1 MNKMSYKISAKNRKL
16 KRTILNIISILKFES
31 LNIETPKKIVLF
43 WVILAITALFLNW
56 TEAVEQRHVWNVF
69 KNFLWITW
77 YLLILINIK
86 IIFIIFSQRMK
97 DFVKMFFNFQ
107 AKDWVMVI
115 FLWAFGLF
123 LAINSIFIIENFSYF
138 TTGILVWKWAV
149 LSIVWYIFTLIGG
162 ILMLKSRTKTWI
174 YIDSDDENLWLEN
187 NIDNESEKNNMKLP
201 F

>member
-1 MNKMSYKISAKNRKL
+1 MSYKISAKNRKL

-43 WVILAITALFLNW
+43 WVILWCSALFLNW
-56 TEAVEQRHVWNVF
+56 TESVEQKHVWNVF
-69 KNFLWITW
+69 KSFLWITG
-77 YLLILINIK
+77 YLLILVNIK
-86 IIFIIFSQRMK
+86 IIFIIFSQKLK
-97 DFVKMFFNFQ
+97 DFIKMFFNFQ

-123 LAINSIFIIENFSYF
+123 TTINSIFIVENFSYF
-138 TTGILVWKWAV
+138 TTGIIVGKWAI
-149 LSIVWYIFTLIGG
+149 LAIVWYIFTLIGG

-174 YIDSDDENLWLEN
+174 YIDSDEQNIWLEN
-187 NIDNESEKNNMKLP
+187 NIDDESEKNNMKLP

>member
-1 MNKMSYKISAKNRKL
+1 MSYKISAKNRKL

-43 WVILAITALFLNW
+43 WVILAVTALFLNW
-56 TEAVEQRHVWNVF
+56 TESVEQKHVWNVF
-69 KNFLWITW
+69 KSFLWITW
-77 YLLILINIK
+77 YLLILVNIK
-86 IIFIIFSQRMK
+86 IFFIIFSQKMK

-123 LAINSIFIIENFSYF
+123 STINALFIIENFSYF
-138 TTGILVWKWAV
+138 TIGIIVGKWPILA
-149 LSIVWYIFTLIGG
+149 IVWYIFTLIGG
-162 ILMLKSRTKTWI
+162 ILMLKSRTKTSI
-174 YIDSDDENLWLEN
+174 YIDNDEQNLWLEN
-187 NIDNESEKNNMKLP
+187 NIDTESEKNNMKLP